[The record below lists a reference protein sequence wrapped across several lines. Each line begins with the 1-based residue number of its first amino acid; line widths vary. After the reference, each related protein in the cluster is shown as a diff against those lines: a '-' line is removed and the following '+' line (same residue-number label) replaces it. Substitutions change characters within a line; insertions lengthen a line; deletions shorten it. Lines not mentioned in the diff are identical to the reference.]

1 MKLIFSEYKSDY
13 GHYIFPY
20 AIWAVPEKGE
30 RPANIFQKGFL
41 PSARDLS
48 RYYMCRQIRVKLR
61 EYSPSSENRRI
72 LKKGKGIHCQLLS
85 RAEFEY
91 NNTWRTFCKNYADIK
106 FGKNVMSNRRLDSL
120 FHSDLISH
128 VLLFT
133 DTEKDQ
139 KVGLT
144 TLYFEKNQLA
154 YYYYAFYD
162 LNYYTRNL
170 GMFMMTT
177 AVEFF
182 SSNGT
187 PYLYLG
193 TCYSRTALYK
203 TQFRGAEFFTG
214 FRWSGNLKEL
224 KYLIARD
231 DGAVTQH
238 LVETKEYQDKFYRS
252 QFPQMIDSDFFMIA
266 IE

>member
-20 AIWAVPEKGE
+20 AIWALPQSGD
-30 RPANIFQKGFL
+30 RPSSIFQKGFL

-61 EYSPSSENRRI
+61 DYRASSENRRI
-72 LKKGKGIHCQLLS
+72 LKKGKGITYQLLA

-91 NNTWRTFCKNYADIK
+91 DDTWRTFCKNYADIK
-106 FGKNVMSNRRLDSL
+106 FGKDVMSKQRLDSL
-120 FHSDLISH
+120 FDSDLITH

-133 DTEKDQ
+133 DTEKNQ
-139 KVGLT
+139 NVGLT
-144 TLYFEKNQLA
+144 TLYLEKKELA

-170 GMFMMTT
+170 GMFMMTS

-182 SSNGT
+182 SNRAL
-187 PYLYLG
+187 YLYLG

-214 FRWSGNLKEL
+214 LRWSNNLKEL
-224 KYLIARD
+224 KYLIERD

-238 LVETKEYQDKFYRS
+238 LVETEEYRHKFYGS
-252 QFPQMIDSDFFMIA
+252 DFPENDDSDFFLIPT
-266 IE
+266 E